1 MPCGVDLEE
10 FSIGDRR
17 AARRRLGWDESA
29 PTVIL
34 PGARANVRKGAA
46 LFDDALRVVGRTRP
60 DVIARSLEG
69 FDRDGVR
76 DALTAADVV
85 LMTSLWEGSPVAVK
99 EALACGTPVVSVP
112 VGDVAEVLGGPA
124 AVRRA
129 PAGGRRA
136 RHGGAGGARR

>member
-1 MPCGVDLEE
+1 MQRSSTTP
-10 FSIGDRR
+10 
-17 AARRRLGWDESA
+17 SA
-29 PTVIL
+29 SS
-34 PGARANVRKGAA
+34 R
-46 LFDDALRVVGRTRP
+46 RTRP

-112 VGDVAEVLGGPA
+112 VGDVAEVLGDLPPC
-124 AVRRA
+124 AVRPRE
-129 PAGGRRA
+129 AGALGTAVLAALAGADREALRA
-136 RHGGAGGARR
+136 RAALYARPLVAARLHAVLAAAALRVS